1 MPTFQ
6 KTCDIHQGYNY
17 KKDIQTPVGYLTSL
31 KIGDL
36 TLKADQSVKDPLAP
50 ETDLEVVAVLSGS
63 MWELGVTDTLYYT
76 GQISIYN
83 KQQTQLLTY
92 KDMTKV
98 DVTFKFAVYAYDPL
112 EKKYFKC
119 LLATDDAEL
128 NGILEKNGA
137 DLNVSVADDASAE
150 VQSPENYAFQIGI
163 KPQPSAQQVTVATSF
178 TDKVVKA
185 WGLKVTK

>member
-6 KTCDIHQGYNY
+6 KSCDIQQGYNF
-17 KKDIQTPVGYLTSL
+17 KKDIQTSVGFLTSL

-36 TLKADQSVKDPLAP
+36 TLKADQTVKDPLSP
-50 ETDLEVVAVLSGS
+50 ETDFPVVAVLTGA

-76 GQISIYN
+76 GQISVYN
-83 KQQTQLLTY
+83 KQQTQLLVY

-98 DVTFKFAVYAYDPL
+98 DVVFKFAVYSYDPI

-119 LLATDDAEL
+119 LLGTDDAEL

-137 DLNVSVADDASAE
+137 DLNLSVSDDASGE
-150 VQSPENYAFQIGI
+150 VQSPENYAFQIGV
-163 KPQPSAQQVTVATSF
+163 KPQPSAQVVTVATSF
-178 TDKVVKA
+178 SDKVVKA
-185 WGLKVTK
+185 WGLKVEK